1 MPLLAEKKERESR
14 EKAEKQRLAREEA
27 ERIAANKKKKKPLRY
42 PTEDLDVK
50 LADKDKKAGMK
61 VQKPI
66 PSRTA
71 LPFNEIPGVFES
83 FLMSWNFLVVYGYVV
98 STWQPCCI
106 LIFSQPTSPS
116 FFVYF
121 GRI

>member
-1 MPLLAEKKERESR
+1 MTDLGESQRGLGFRDARIVGETVEKNLLDDVEREWISAKR
-14 EKAEKQRLAREEA
+14 V
-27 ERIAANKKKKKPLRY
+27 P
-42 PTEDLDVK
+42 
-50 LADKDKKAGMK
+50 GMK

-106 LIFSQPTSPS
+106 LIFSQASFTSRS
-116 FFVYF
+116 SV
-121 GRI
+121 G